1 MMKVVLILLMLWSI
15 SFSERGFAEEPLD
28 GLAADSLSRK
38 VIKKKPLNVR
48 FPEVTAEIQEA
59 TGSYS
64 KKEINTIADNGMLS
78 LRNIYY
84 KYLEKKLDFEG
95 DVLFKFTI
103 AGNGEV
109 SNIDILSST
118 TGNAEFDEAIKNKMA
133 TWKWKTTRSGKA
145 TLVTLLFK
153 FTIIGSYNYAG
164 VILGGTHRY
173 NIVMWNM
180 NMLFPRLHNIYVAFH
195 KLKPDFSGKIV
206 LKYTVAESGE
216 ITKVDITVS
225 TTEYPE
231 FDEAI
236 KNELAAWK
244 WKTKNESYS
253 GTIMSEFK
261 FGK

>member
-1 MMKVVLILLMLWSI
+1 MSVC
-15 SFSERGFAEEPLD
+15 FSERGFTEELLG
-28 GLAADSLSRK
+28 GLISDSLSHK
-38 VIKKKPLNVR
+38 VIKKKTLQVR
-48 FPEVTAEIQEA
+48 FPEVTTEIQEA

-84 KYLEKKLDFEG
+84 KYLEQKLDFEG

-118 TGNAEFDEAIKNKMA
+118 TGNAEFDEAIKNKIA
-133 TWKWKTTRSGKA
+133 TWKWKTTRSGKT

-153 FTIIGSYNYAG
+153 FTMIGSYSKCL
-164 VILGGTHRY
+164 ILNGPRLVN
-173 NIVMWNM
+173 NINWNMSMVHAKMWNV
-180 NMLFPRLHNIYVAFH
+180 YVDFH
-195 KLKPDFSGKIV
+195 KLKPDFSGKII

-216 ITKVDITVS
+216 ITKVDIMAS
-225 TTEYPE
+225 TTEYPK
-231 FDEAI
+231 FDEAA
-236 KNELAAWK
+236 KNEFADWK
-244 WKTKNESYS
+244 WLTERNKSYS
-253 GTIMSEFK
+253 GTTTIMSEFY